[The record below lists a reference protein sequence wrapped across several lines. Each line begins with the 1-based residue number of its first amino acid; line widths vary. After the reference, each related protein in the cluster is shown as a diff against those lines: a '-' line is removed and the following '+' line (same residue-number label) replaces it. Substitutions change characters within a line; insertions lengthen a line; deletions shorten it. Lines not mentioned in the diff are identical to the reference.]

1 MADRGPLRF
10 IVLALTGQDVNRC
23 LGCECCS
30 VDEQVQARFDL
41 SVNQV
46 LAAARENDPRA
57 LTNQT
62 IWVLAE
68 ASPAEVGCANRLDIV
83 TVARALCREA
93 ERRGLAPRQ
102 VGEGVSFETQNA
114 KRETKA

>member
-10 IVLALTGQDVNRC
+10 IVLAVTGQDVNRC
-23 LGCECCS
+23 LACECCS

-41 SVNQV
+41 SVSQV

-62 IWVLAE
+62 IWALAE
-68 ASPAEVGCANRLDIV
+68 ASPAEVCCANRLDIV
-83 TVARALCREA
+83 TVARALCHEA

-102 VGEGVSFETQNA
+102 VSESVGSETRNV
-114 KRETKA
+114 KRET